1 MKILLLADKE
11 SAYLWDHYEP
21 GRLDGID
28 LILSCGDLKASYLSF
43 LVTMSSVPLLYVHG
57 NHDCNYAIQPP
68 EGCDCIDDKLVTIG
82 GLRILGLGGSPM
94 YNGNKHQYTEE
105 QMQRRI
111 KKLKWQI
118 QRAGGVDLLL
128 THAPARGYGDAED
141 RAHRGFESFVQLL
154 DTYHPRYMVH
164 GHVHMNYGM
173 SIPRR
178 QQRDGTTIINA
189 WDRYLLDTDQP

>member
-128 THAPARGYGDAED
+128 THAPARGYDDAED